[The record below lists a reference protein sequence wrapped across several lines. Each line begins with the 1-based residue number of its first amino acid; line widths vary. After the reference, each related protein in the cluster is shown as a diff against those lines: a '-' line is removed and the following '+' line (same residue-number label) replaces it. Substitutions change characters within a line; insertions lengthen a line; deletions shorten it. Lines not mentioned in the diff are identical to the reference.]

1 MRTVTAAPG
10 RNMRRGGLVTACLSA
25 GLSAGLTAALTG
37 CATRAANMAL
47 PDKHDHVRIAG
58 ETASRPS
65 ASKPSASRPSAR
77 DLVIAAYEAYW
88 RATNDALAA
97 RDATRASTI
106 MAGHVPARSIPALVK
121 GMRAIWRRDEIGYG
135 SPVFHVISVKL
146 TGPGRAAVHDCIDLS
161 HTGFANQQTG
171 QMVGGYGQS
180 RDFLITTLALEDGR
194 WLVTGAI
201 QVAQKCSH

>member
-1 MRTVTAAPG
+1 MRTVTAARG
-10 RNMRRGGLVTACLSA
+10 RNMRRGLVTACLSA
-25 GLSAGLTAALTG
+25 GLTAGLTAALTG
-37 CATRAANMAL
+37 CGTRAANMAL
-47 PDKHDHVRIAG
+47 PDKHGHIRVAG
-58 ETASRPS
+58 ATASRS
-65 ASKPSASRPSAR
+65 SASRPSAR
-77 DLVIAAYEAYW
+77 ALVIAAYEAYW
-88 RATNDALAA
+88 RATNDALAS
-97 RDATRASTI
+97 RDATQARTI
-106 MAGHVPARSIPALVK
+106 MAGHVPASSIPALVT

-135 SPVFHVISVKL
+135 SPVFHIISVKL

-201 QVAQKCSH
+201 QVVQRCSY